1 MSTELEQLRNKA
13 DRLADVRRKMYAME
27 STFEEA
33 IKPLR
38 TEADILKQD
47 LLNEFTLLDLKSF
60 KAGDGTGYAVTPTKS
75 IAFDPVAEAS
85 VLKWASEHNAVTLDK
100 KKLKDLVKRGVA
112 LPDFIRVQTT
122 NTIRITNPKT

>member
-13 DRLADVRRKMYAME
+13 DRLADLRRQMYAME
-27 STFEEA
+27 STFEQA

-60 KAGDGTGYAVTPTKS
+60 KAGDGTGYAITPTKS

-100 KKLKDLVKRGVA
+100 NKIKDLVKRGIA
-112 LPDFIRVQTT
+112 LPEFIRVQTT